1 MGIKKLSK
9 FLLSHNIITKYK
21 NLDEFVSKYSNI
33 NNNYMKICIDASLYI
48 HKYLHSY
55 NDILLGFTN
64 QIIRLLSAKILPIYV
79 FDGKPPK
86 EKNDIIKARIN
97 RKQRINNKIKD
108 IETCINNKFNNN
120 YTNLLNNS
128 DELIEKM
135 NKLKRQ
141 IVNVN
146 KNDIDNLKKLLDI
159 FEIPYIC
166 ANSEADIICAEL
178 TKKNIAHACLTDDMD
193 LLVFGCKKII
203 RIIEGIIYEYNLDN
217 ILYKLN
223 ISYEQFVDMCILIGC
238 DYIKNLK
245 INPELAYSY
254 IKKYNTIYNIDPS
267 IIQINMIDIQNVK
280 NIFINN
286 ISHTINITINDS
298 IHFNLQR
305 ILESLTYNNFSS
317 CLDYI
322 NKYKYK
328 INIINKYS
336 KSKPK
341 NIHHKYIYI

>member
-9 FLLSHNIITKYK
+9 FLLSHNIIKKYN
-21 NLDEFVSKYSNI
+21 NLDDFVSQYSYLTRNK
-33 NNNYMKICIDASLYI
+33 NYIKICIDASLYI

-64 QIIRLLSAKILPIYV
+64 QIIRLLSAKILPVYV

-86 EKNDIIKARIN
+86 EKKDVIKARLD

-108 IETCINNKFNNN
+108 IETSINLTAGNS
-120 YTNLLNNS
+120 S
-128 DELIEKM
+128 DELLEKM

-141 IVNVN
+141 VVNVN

-178 TKKNIAHACLTDDMD
+178 TKRNIVHACLSDDMD

-203 RIIEGIIYEYNLDN
+203 RIVEGVIYEYDLNS
-217 ILYKLN
+217 ILLKLN
-223 ISYEQFVDMCILIGC
+223 ITYEQFVEMCILIGC

-245 INPELAYSY
+245 INPELAYNY
-254 IKKYNTIYNIDPS
+254 IKKYNNILNFDQN
-267 IIQINMIDIQNVK
+267 IIQTNHIDIINAK
-280 NIFINN
+280 NIFINHSCLIEN
-286 ISHTINITINDS
+286 IDINTNVN
-298 IHFNLQR
+298 FNLNK
-305 ILESLTYNNFSS
+305 ILEFLKNNQFTS
-317 CLDYI
+317 CINYI

-328 INIINKYS
+328 IHIINKYS
-336 KSKPK
+336 KPIT
-341 NIHHKYIYI
+341 NNFIYVSS

>member
-33 NNNYMKICIDASLYI
+33 TSNNNYMKICIDASLYI

-64 QIIRLLSAKILPIYV
+64 QIIRLLSAKILPVYV

-86 EKNDIIKARIN
+86 EKNDVIKARID
-97 RKQRINNKIKD
+97 RKHRINNKIKD
-108 IETCINNKFNNN
+108 IETSINNKIANNN
-120 YTNLLNNS
+120 IELTSSSS

-135 NKLKRQ
+135 NKLKKQ

-146 KNDIDNLKKLLDI
+146 RNDIDNLKKLLDI

-178 TKKNIAHACLTDDMD
+178 TKKNIVHACLSDDMD

-203 RIIEGIIYEYNLDN
+203 RI
-217 ILYKLN
+217 
-223 ISYEQFVDMCILIGC
+223 
-238 DYIKNLK
+238 
-245 INPELAYSY
+245 
-254 IKKYNTIYNIDPS
+254 
-267 IIQINMIDIQNVK
+267 
-280 NIFINN
+280 
-286 ISHTINITINDS
+286 
-298 IHFNLQR
+298 
-305 ILESLTYNNFSS
+305 
-317 CLDYI
+317 
-322 NKYKYK
+322 
-328 INIINKYS
+328 
-336 KSKPK
+336 
-341 NIHHKYIYI
+341 